1 MTHTPSSV
9 TWARAEREHAF
20 TPWFSAACTQHALDP
35 TTLRLASAD
44 ASFRRY
50 LRVTRRDGAGDLI
63 VMDSPPELE
72 RNDAFVHVQ
81 ALMSKA
87 GVRVPQV
94 LDHDQA
100 NGFLLLSDL
109 GSKTLLQS
117 LPMEDAQLHR
127 HLMAGLDALTQWQM
141 ATQPGALP
149 AYDAAVMRREMAL
162 FPEWYVGQHRQH
174 PLTEGESAMLD
185 QVFGLLASRC
195 TEGPQVFVHRDFM
208 ARNLLL
214 DGQGQLGVVDF
225 QDALIGPVT
234 YDIASLLRDAFHE
247 WDDALLMDIAIRYWE
262 RVRRQDWFQFEDW
275 GQDFGAFF
283 KAIEWM
289 GLQRHLKILG
299 IFARLTLRDGKP
311 QYLADTPRFIAY
323 VHNTCARYREFRP
336 LLRFIDSLEGL
347 DAATGFAY
355 GRS

>member
-1 MTHTPSSV
+1 MPSISW
-9 TWARAEREHAF
+9 TRPEREHAF
-20 TPWFSAACTQHALDP
+20 APWFNSVCASQGLEP
-35 TTLRLASAD
+35 STLRLASAD

-50 LRVTRRDGAGDLI
+50 LRVTRQDGRGDLI
-63 VMDSPPELE
+63 IMDSPPDLE

-81 ALMSKA
+81 SLMQEA
-87 GVRVPQV
+87 GVRVPDI
-94 LDHDQA
+94 LAHDEA
-100 NGFLLLSDL
+100 SGFLLLSDL

-117 LPMEDAQLHR
+117 LPMPEAELHR
-127 HLMAGLDALTQWQM
+127 HLMATLDALTRWQ
-141 ATQPGALP
+141 ASSRPGVLP
-149 AYDAAVMRREMAL
+149 EYDAAVMLREMEL
-162 FPEWYVGQHRQH
+162 FPEWYVTQHRQH
-174 PLTEGESAMLD
+174 VITPDERAMLD
-185 QVFGLLASRC
+185 QVFGLLSNRC
-195 TEGPQVFVHRDFM
+195 SQGPQVFVHRDFM

-214 DGQGQLGVVDF
+214 NGDNQLGIVDF

-247 WDDALLMDIAIRYWE
+247 WDDELLMDLAIRYWE

-336 LLRFIDSLEGL
+336 LLRFIDALEGL

-355 GRS
+355 GRT